1 MIVAGDDPK
10 VTSFQR
16 YGRTFH
22 SDRLQP
28 TCRQVVSK
36 ADALET
42 EVVLFLDVDI
52 QTVQDGIVI
61 IKRIFLR
68 PVAAVDEP
76 RRCPLWIVGCPTV
89 QDVTVC
95 V

>member
-61 IKRIFLR
+61 IKRIQVFSLKIKISR
-68 PVAAVDEP
+68 
-76 RRCPLWIVGCPTV
+76 I
-89 QDVTVC
+89 
-95 V
+95 

>member
-1 MIVAGDDPK
+1 MTKGHV
-10 VTSFQR
+10 FQR

-42 EVVLFLDVDI
+42 EVVSVSCVDI

-68 PVAAVDEP
+68 PVAAVDELGDVPSGLSGVQRFRMSRFVFRP
-76 RRCPLWIVGCPTV
+76 RS
-89 QDVTVC
+89 
-95 V
+95 